1 MNTSHSG
8 GGAGDPSPSSG
19 SAHGSGQQLSFLSS
33 SNQKV
38 SILQVKFIQDE
49 GPLSASNPQ
58 KNPGA
63 IKSSV
68 NSRTADKV
76 NDIGVTRNGLVYA
89 TEKGEAYL
97 AISMRYQVT
106 GINQSDSA
114 EYYLSQLFATRS

>member
-1 MNTSHSG
+1 MNNSHSG

-19 SAHGSGQQLSFLSS
+19 SAQAANNPQLSFLSS

-38 SILQVKFIQDE
+38 TILQVKFIQDE
-49 GPLSASNPQ
+49 GPLSSSNPQ
-58 KNPGA
+58 KSPGV

-68 NSRTADKV
+68 SSRSADKV

-106 GINQSDSA
+106 GIN
-114 EYYLSQLFATRS
+114 